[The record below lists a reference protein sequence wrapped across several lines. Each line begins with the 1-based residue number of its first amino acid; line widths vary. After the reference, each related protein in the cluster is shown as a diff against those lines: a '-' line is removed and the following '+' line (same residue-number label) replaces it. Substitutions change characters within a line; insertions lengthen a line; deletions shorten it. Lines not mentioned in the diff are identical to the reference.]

1 MIDYIKLKEAH
12 ELMLILSNNNGC
24 SLRLTFCDGKFW
36 KYFLQIND
44 KKDIFEFNC
53 IDDLI
58 TKLKELTQT
67 KPKYALGD
75 IVWLYDYSINEIQSF
90 KIDAITL
97 KTFKYSGNCIEDG
110 FAYEEIAEKDIY
122 PSRDALIDAQIEY
135 WKGLKQD
142 KVVPVEESQESKI
155 CPECGSYLDAYG
167 VCWQTGCSYIKP
179 LKPEDMHPKFEGEV
193 KGFNHCEHDY
203 DALRDDNSYKFSRY
217 INGTSYYVS
226 HKDNGVYC
234 GCGVPADYAHRCKCR
249 KCGAVK
255 ITHSRCKKCVE
266 FYNCDKV

>member
-1 MIDYIKLKEAH
+1 MIDYEKLKEAH

-58 TKLKELTQT
+58 TKLKELAQT

-122 PSRDALIDAQIEY
+122 PSREALIDAQIEY

-142 KVVPVEESQESKI
+142 EIVPVEESQESKI
-155 CPECGSYLDAYG
+155 CPECGALADYLHI
-167 VCWQTGCSYIKP
+167 CSYSTDSNSNKDSCDHIYAGGGSGHDLSQMSMKCSKCGKNFGGVIHKANP
-179 LKPEDMHPKFEGEV
+179 A
-193 KGFNHCEHDY
+193 CEHEPTTEY
-203 DALRDDNSYKFSRY
+203 YLAYPYKKP
-217 INGTSYYVS
+217 N
-226 HKDNGVYC
+226 K
-234 GCGVPADYAHRCKCR
+234 
-249 KCGAVK
+249 
-255 ITHSRCKKCVE
+255 CKKCGE
-266 FYNCDKV
+266 FYK